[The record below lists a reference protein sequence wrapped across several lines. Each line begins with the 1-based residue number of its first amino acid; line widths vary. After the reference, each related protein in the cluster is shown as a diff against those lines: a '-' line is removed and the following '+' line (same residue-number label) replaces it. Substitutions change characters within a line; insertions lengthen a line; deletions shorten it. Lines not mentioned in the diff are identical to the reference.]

1 MLKPSDLR
9 GYLLGLLIVAVTV
22 GVVLLRVVW
31 RAPSHPPAA
40 NTPPAATASR
50 GGGQPGDCA
59 ARDWQAAARANRGS
73 LSDLAWAP
81 FGPPETGWATYAPLV
96 AREIG
101 TVCPPDSPGF
111 ARDYARWQ
119 AHMKLPA
126 DGVLKPAEF
135 TPIRDALA
143 LRRPFVQATSK
154 GLCPAAPDVAA
165 LAPARPDE
173 AYGAKPV
180 QLRAGALSAYRRMVD
195 AAHRDGVAQHPP
207 LLAIISGYRDP
218 IEAAARCAEGGCN
231 TLTRAH
237 CSAHRTGL
245 AVDLYLEPALGQN
258 TTSTNEENRRHMAQ
272 TAEYRWLVANAA
284 TYGFLPYAYEPWH
297 WEWTG
302 VPP

>member
-9 GYLLGLLIVAVTV
+9 GFLLGLLIVAVIA
-22 GVVLLRVVW
+22 GVVLLRVVG
-31 RAPSHPPAA
+31 RPPSRLPTVAAPPA
-40 NTPPAATASR
+40 TTASR
-50 GGGQPGDCA
+50 GGGQPGDCGT
-59 ARDWQAAARANRGS
+59 RDWQAAAQANRGS
-73 LSDLAWAP
+73 LSELAWAP

-96 AREIG
+96 AHEIR
-101 TVCPPDSPGF
+101 TACPPDSPGF

-119 AHMKLPA
+119 TRMKLPA

-154 GLCPAAPDVAA
+154 GLCPGAPSAAA

-173 AYGAKPV
+173 AYGAKAV
-180 QLRAGALSAYRRMVD
+180 QLRAGALSAYRRMVE
-195 AAHRDGVAQHPP
+195 AARRDGVAQHPP
-207 LLAIISGYRDP
+207 LLAIVSGYRDAT
-218 IEAAARCAEGGCN
+218 EEAARCAEGGCN

-245 AVDLYLEPALGQN
+245 AVDLYLEPARGQDP
-258 TTSTNEENRRHMAQ
+258 TSTVEENRRHMAQ

-302 VPP
+302 EPP